1 MLRDL
6 RDDCS
11 EYFDILSTFSVP
23 FREFDEENE
32 TYANEP
38 IIRMNAEK
46 EVIMAILQSHGL
58 KQTNLTS
65 EFAREAIADEIME
78 AQREIWTEALSQAGI
93 ELQTKA
99 EANSEHNDGWVKK
112 HYQDKLDNHM
122 D

>member
-1 MLRDL
+1 
-6 RDDCS
+6 
-11 EYFDILSTFSVP
+11 
-23 FREFDEENE
+23 
-32 TYANEP
+32 
-38 IIRMNAEK
+38 MNAEK
-46 EVIMAILQSHGL
+46 KVIMAILQSHGL

-65 EFAREAIADEIME
+65 EFAREIIADEIME

-112 HYQDKLDNHM
+112 HYQDKLEEMEKYPHQDNHM

>member
-1 MLRDL
+1 
-6 RDDCS
+6 
-11 EYFDILSTFSVP
+11 
-23 FREFDEENE
+23 
-32 TYANEP
+32 
-38 IIRMNAEK
+38 MNAEK
-46 EVIMAILQSHGL
+46 AAIMAILQSHGL

-65 EFAREAIADEIME
+65 DFAREQIADDIME

-112 HYQDKLDNHM
+112 HYQDKLEDIRE